1 MGSTQEE
8 NREHFDLIYI
18 EVLDYTVPSFK
29 FPHSFTRPKQSYEPT
44 VTGFRIALAFPSSKY
59 EIHEKGPPL
68 ILEIPYYRN
77 LHFIKAF

>member
-29 FPHSFTRPKQSYEPT
+29 FPYSF
-44 VTGFRIALAFPSSKY
+44 
-59 EIHEKGPPL
+59 H
-68 ILEIPYYRN
+68 
-77 LHFIKAF
+77 